1 MGAHGKF
8 REHYTSEEANIEEI
22 QYTDSEKII
31 MNDNM
36 KFTLFS
42 SQLNDMTISKD
53 TKQSTHLLTPG
64 PNSSKKTRNS
74 RVSVTQQLIFQDKMA
89 KLIEDC

>member
-1 MGAHGKF
+1 MGARGKF

-53 TKQSTHLLTPG
+53 TK
-64 PNSSKKTRNS
+64 
-74 RVSVTQQLIFQDKMA
+74 
-89 KLIEDC
+89 